1 MGLIRGGFVFLLGS
15 LLFVA
20 LFAMN
25 TVATLSSSL
34 SYDKVNEALYPFLS
48 GTGEI
53 AGLPAE
59 FTSNF
64 NLTKV
69 VTQESGRINTY
80 CRLQNGSYS
89 FSFEGLPVNISCQ
102 IAAAGPET
110 IVNQTVNSITSGI
123 YYQEYSCDFWDC
135 FDKEELPF
143 FLISQKAHDY
153 WKSKFFLLLFV
164 SFALATPMVL
174 FMENRTSA
182 PIILGIL
189 LTLSVLPILKLSE
202 LVSFVAGDQ
211 IVSYVM
217 DIFFS
222 NVGKVFWI
230 SFIIGL
236 VLVALGIAFK
246 IMGFDF
252 MKKLMEGSRE
262 KPQIATNSQ
271 AQPKQNNQ
279 NKKKKK

>member
-1 MGLIRGGFVFLLGS
+1 MGFIRGGFVFLLGS

-34 SYDKVNEALYPFLS
+34 SYDQVHEALYPLLS
-48 GTGEI
+48 GNEQIG
-53 AGLPAE
+53 GLPSE
-59 FTSNF
+59 VTGNL
-64 NLTKV
+64 NLTRV
-69 VTQESGRINTY
+69 ATQEIGRINSY
-80 CRLQNGSYS
+80 CRLQNGSYTLD
-89 FSFEGLPVNISCQ
+89 FEGFPINISCQ
-102 IAAAGPET
+102 TAALGPEAV
-110 IVNQTVNSITSGI
+110 VNQTVTSIISNI
-123 YYQEYSCDFWDC
+123 YYEEYSCDFWDC
-135 FDKEELPF
+135 FDQEEFPF
-143 FLISQKAHDY
+143 FLVSQKAHDY

-164 SFALATPMVL
+164 SFALAVLMVL

-189 LTLSVLPILKLSE
+189 LVLSALPILKLSE

-211 IVSYVM
+211 IVSYIM
-217 DIFFS
+217 GIFFS
-222 NVGKVFWI
+222 KVGTVFWT

-262 KPQIATNSQ
+262 KPQPQSNSQ
-271 AQPKQNNQ
+271 AQPSM
-279 NKKKKK
+279 NKKKKKK